1 MIQLLTVV
9 TRRQIASGATELVC
23 RRPDATPIEPGR
35 FMHLRVGPLLRRP
48 ISIANVEGD
57 LITFLFKEIG
67 QGTKELAR
75 LRAGDQIDALGPLGN
90 GFPVEHVAHDAKI
103 VLVGGGIGVPPLY
116 YTMRRLVERGIACEA
131 ILGFDTADSVFYE
144 NEFRKLGPTTVTT
157 VDGTAGIQGFVTAA
171 LDSNRFDTLFAC
183 GPEPMLR
190 SIQQVPIEHKF
201 LSIENRMGCGIG
213 ACFACVCPTPDG
225 HYVKTCSDGPVF
237 RAEEVIL

>member
-1 MIQLLTVV
+1 MIQMLTVV
-9 TRRQIASGATELVC
+9 TRRQIAKEATELIC
-23 RRPDATPIEPGR
+23 RLPDATVIEPGR

-67 QGTKELAR
+67 QGTKELAQ
-75 LRAGDQIDALGPLGN
+75 LRPGDQIDALGPLGN
-90 GFPVEHVAHDAKI
+90 GFPVQHVAPDARI

-116 YTMRRLVERGIACEA
+116 YTMRKLVERGISCEA

-144 NEFRKLGPTTVTT
+144 DEFRALGPTTVTT
-157 VDGTAGIQGFVTAA
+157 VDGTAGVQGFVTAA
-171 LDSNRFDTLFAC
+171 LEPNRFDTLFAC

-190 SIQQVPIEHKF
+190 SIQHVPITHKF
-201 LSIENRMGCGIG
+201 LSVENRMGCGIG

>member
-1 MIQLLTVV
+1 MIELLTVV
-9 TRRQIASGATELVC
+9 STKKVAVNATELIC
-23 RRPDATPIEPGR
+23 RMPEVKKIEPGR

-48 ISIANVEGD
+48 ISIANAEGD

-67 QGTKELAR
+67 QGTKELAS
-75 LRAGDQIDALGPLGN
+75 LRPGDLVDALGPLGN
-90 GFPVEHVAHDAKI
+90 GFPVNLIERTSRV

-116 YTMRRLVERGIACEA
+116 YTMRKLVERGVTCEA

-144 NEFRKLGPTTVTT
+144 EAFKKLGPTTITT
-157 VDGTAGIQGFVTAA
+157 VDGTAGVQGFVTAA
-171 LDSNRFDTLFAC
+171 LTPERFDTLLAC

-190 SIQQVPIEHKF
+190 SLQTVPIQDRF

-213 ACFACVCPTPDG
+213 ACFACVCKTPDG
-225 HYVKTCSDGPVF
+225 NYVKTCSDGPVF